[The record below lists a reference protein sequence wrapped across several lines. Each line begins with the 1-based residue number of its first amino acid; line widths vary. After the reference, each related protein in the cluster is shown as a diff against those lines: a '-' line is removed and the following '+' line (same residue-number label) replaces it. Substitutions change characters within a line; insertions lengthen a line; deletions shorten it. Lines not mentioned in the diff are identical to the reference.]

1 MRTTPDGGSG
11 ASSSTD
17 GGGGSS
23 GGSDN
28 GFTLPLTLKR
38 FASSPQ
44 GFILGA
50 ILSPLL
56 RGLENVVV
64 TVLDLITFV
73 FQGDEPGLT
82 GTFGIADVPLFIGT
96 KLVSIGA
103 TIGGSAIEGTGLLGL
118 LSRLV
123 DAGTG
128 FASAGGPLAPIILA
142 GEVVV
147 VVYMFAW
154 TTQRIILVIADAV
167 PGLAGILGT

>member
-1 MRTTPDGGSG
+1 MGSVRTTDS
-11 ASSSTD
+11 
-17 GGGGSS
+17 GGGGSTSSS
-23 GGSDN
+23 GGSDSDY
-28 GFTLPLTLKR
+28 TLPETLSR

-56 RGLENVVV
+56 RGLENIVV

-73 FQGDEPGLT
+73 FQGDGPGLT
-82 GTFGIADVPLFIGT
+82 GTFGIADIPLFIGT
-96 KLVSIGA
+96 KLVGIGA

-123 DAGTG
+123 DAGTS
-128 FASAGGPLAPIILA
+128 FASMGGPLAPVILA

-147 VVYMFAW
+147 VVYVFAW

-167 PGLAGILGT
+167 PGLAGVLGT